1 MTDETKVEATTSSR
15 GAQWTTAGGVLALA
29 AKALTGDGG
38 LLGNLTGN
46 GGAANAAVLAIAQKD
61 SEIALLK
68 AKVETREEVSQVYA
82 ALRAKLRKILE
93 GLAVGGMIDTNALRE
108 CVKNGFDLAG
118 SVLLDERLPLRF
130 TQEDADKFFA
140 TL

>member
-1 MTDETKVEATTSSR
+1 MDLTVDEMMEKVDAFVKTDVIPNLASDKSR
-15 GAQWTTAGGVLALA
+15 FLVGFASIST
-29 AKALTGDGG
+29 
-38 LLGNLTGN
+38 
-46 GGAANAAVLAIAQKD
+46 
-61 SEIALLK
+61 
-68 AKVETREEVSQVYA
+68 
-82 ALRAKLRKILE
+82 RAKLRKIHE